1 MKPQNDTELAEAISE
16 IIQSASKLNRLMA
29 EGMLME
35 VLNILNRIERQAYVA
50 KLIIVDIADLAG

>member
-35 VLNILNRIERQAYVA
+35 VLNLLNRIERQAYVA